1 MPGDGFMVIENTQEA
16 ISKVCSP
23 WGNSSVTMEL
33 SDIFALLQ
41 GKLLYHFD
49 GEYGTFI
56 ELNPDI
62 PICNELK
69 ALAEREENND
79 ETLD

>member
-1 MPGDGFMVIENTQEA
+1 MSYYFTAIDNTEEA
-16 ISKVCSP
+16 MQKICSP

-33 SDIFALLQ
+33 SDILALFN

-56 ELNPDI
+56 KLDPDI
-62 PICNELK
+62 PICTELK
-69 ALAEREENND
+69 GLLKEVTDDAD
-79 ETLD
+79 

>member
-1 MPGDGFMVIENTQEA
+1 MGDSFAVIEDTQEE
-16 ISKVCSP
+16 ISKICSP

-33 SDIFALLQ
+33 SDIFALLK

-56 ELNPDI
+56 RIDPNI
-62 PICNELK
+62 PICKELME
-69 ALAEREENND
+69 LAEGFDKNG
-79 ETLD
+79 